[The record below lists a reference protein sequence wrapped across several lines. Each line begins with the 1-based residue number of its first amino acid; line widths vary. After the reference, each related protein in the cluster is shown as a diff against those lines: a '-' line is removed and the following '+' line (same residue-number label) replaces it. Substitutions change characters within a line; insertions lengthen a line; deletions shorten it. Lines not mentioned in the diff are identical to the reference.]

1 MNCSVEISMYPLDKK
16 YKKHIIEFIKKLRLY
31 KSINVITNG
40 ISTQIFGEYT
50 NVTTTLNHEIQLAF
64 KNKIPIVFNLKIIN
78 SDLSKIEEF

>member
-1 MNCSVEISMYPLDKK
+1 MNCSVEISMYPIDKK

-31 KSINVITNG
+31 KSIKVISNG
-40 ISTQIFGEYT
+40 MSTQVFGKFT
-50 NVTTTLNHEIQLAF
+50 DITSALNHEIQLAF

>member
-31 KSINVITNG
+31 KSISVISNG
-40 ISTQIFGEYT
+40 MSTQIFGDYFD
-50 NVTTTLNHEIQLAF
+50 VSSALNHEIQLAF